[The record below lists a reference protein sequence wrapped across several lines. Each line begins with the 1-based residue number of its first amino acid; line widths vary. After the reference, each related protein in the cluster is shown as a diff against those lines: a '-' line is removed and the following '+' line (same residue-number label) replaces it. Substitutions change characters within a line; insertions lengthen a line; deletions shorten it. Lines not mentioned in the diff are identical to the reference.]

1 MQWSYRQPI
10 GPWGYVDR
18 LRLRRSALRYAARG
32 WAVIPGAYL
41 AGDRFACGRAGCP
54 ITGAHPAVESF
65 QDDASADPARVAA
78 WWRRHPYTVLLASGG
93 RFDALEV
100 PAVVGLRVLGAVRL
114 HTDVLGPQRGDLR
127 GPVLVTPAGRWI
139 FLVRPGAELRP
150 ELAAD
155 LDILRHGAG
164 SWIPAAPSRTP
175 QGPIRWAVSPDQ
187 TSWRLPDPEAV
198 QAMLLDALTAVGK
211 RPPLTVRA
219 SVPRQLSTARRAA

>member
-1 MQWSYRQPI
+1 MQWSHRQPI

-18 LRLRRSALRYAARG
+18 LRLRRSALRYASRG

-41 AGDRFACGRAGCP
+41 SGDRFACGQPGCP
-54 ITGAHPAVESF
+54 ITGGHPAIESF
-65 QDDASADPARVAA
+65 PDDASADPAQVAS
-78 WWRRHPYTVLLASGG
+78 WWRRHPYTVLLATGG
-93 RFDALEV
+93 KFDALEV

-114 HTDVLGPQRGDLR
+114 HADVLGPERGDVR
-127 GPVLVTPAGRWI
+127 GPVLVTPAGRWH
-139 FLVRPGAELRP
+139 FLVRPGADLRP
-150 ELAAD
+150 ELAED
-155 LDILRHGAG
+155 PDILRHTRG

-187 TSWRLPDPEAV
+187 TRWHLPDPAAV